1 MSTIKCAGTPV
12 VMNNTQDVTA
22 CHTAVEF
29 RVLGSAEELS
39 QVSALER
46 AVWRYDD
53 VDLIP
58 VTMLVATIK
67 CGALV
72 LGAFD
77 EDRMVGFAYSMPG
90 RRLGR
95 WIHWSHMLGVSP
107 AHRGVGLGYRL
118 KMEQRRLVSE
128 GGFAEIHW
136 TFDPLQVA
144 NAHLNLNKLGAVAA
158 EFVENAYGE
167 STSPLHR
174 GTPTDRLIVHWPAT
188 REPVVP
194 RPEDA
199 GDLHDVPVVN
209 PVYIEGGWPT
219 CHDVADRP
227 LGADRL
233 LVCVPDDFS
242 RMLLEAPERALRW
255 RLATRP
261 LFARILVAGYRGV
274 QLVRWPDVRAGAYL
288 FVRGT

>member
-1 MSTIKCAGTPV
+1 ME
-12 VMNNTQDVTA
+12 NTRDVTA
-22 CHTAVEF
+22 CHPAVEL
-29 RVLGSAEELS
+29 RVLATAEELS

-46 AVWRYDD
+46 AVWRYAD

-58 VTMLVATIK
+58 VTMLVATLK

-77 EDRMVGFAYSMPG
+77 EERIVGFAYSMPG

-107 AHRGVGLGYRL
+107 AYRGAGLGHRL
-118 KMEQRRLVSE
+118 KLEQRRLVAE

-136 TFDPLQVA
+136 TFDPLQMA

-174 GTPTDRLIVHWPAT
+174 GTPTDRLIVHWQASGERVAPCVADT
-188 REPVVP
+188 SEV
-194 RPEDA
+194 
-199 GDLHDVPVVN
+199 HDVPELN
-209 PVYIEGGWPT
+209 PVHIDGGWPM
-219 CHDVADRP
+219 CEERSDVP
-227 LGADRL
+227 LEADRL
-233 LVCVPDDFS
+233 AVSVPDDFS
-242 RMLLEAPERALRW
+242 RMLVEAPERALRW
-255 RLATRP
+255 RLTTRP
-261 LFARILVAGYRGV
+261 LFARILGAGYRGV
-274 QLVRWPDVRAGAYL
+274 RLVRQPDLRAGSYL
-288 FVRGT
+288 FVRSR

>member
-1 MSTIKCAGTPV
+1 ME
-12 VMNNTQDVTA
+12 NTREVAA
-22 CHTAVEF
+22 CHPAVEF
-29 RVLGSAEELS
+29 RVLATVEELS

-46 AVWRYDD
+46 GVWRYAD

-77 EDRMVGFAYSMPG
+77 EERIVGFAYSMPG

-107 AHRGVGLGYRL
+107 AYRSVGLGHRL
-118 KMEQRRLVSE
+118 KLEQRRLVAE
-128 GGFAEIHW
+128 AGFAEIHW

-174 GTPTDRLIVHWPAT
+174 GTPTDRLIVHWQAT
-188 REPVVP
+188 GERVAPYTADEREV
-194 RPEDA
+194 
-199 GDLHDVPVVN
+199 HDVPELN
-209 PVYIEGGWPT
+209 PVHIDGGWPM
-219 CHDVADRP
+219 CEELSDVP

-233 LVCVPDDFS
+233 AVSVPDDFS
-242 RMLLEAPERALRW
+242 RMLVEAPERALRW
-255 RLATRP
+255 RLTTRP
-261 LFARILVAGYRGV
+261 LFARILGAGYRGV
-274 QLVRWPDVRAGAYL
+274 RLVRQPDVRAARYL
-288 FVRGT
+288 FVSGHGRGRTM

>member
-1 MSTIKCAGTPV
+1 MS
-12 VMNNTQDVTA
+12 NTREVTA
-22 CHTAVEF
+22 CEPAVEF
-29 RVLGSAEELS
+29 RVLASAEELS
-39 QVSALER
+39 LVSALER

-58 VTMLVATIK
+58 VTMLVATVK

-77 EDRMVGFAYSMPG
+77 DERLVGFAYSMPG

-107 AHRGVGLGYRL
+107 AHRGAGLGHRL
-118 KMEQRRLVSE
+118 KLEQRRRVAE

-188 REPVVP
+188 GELVAPHR
-194 RPEDA
+194 A
-199 GDLHDVPVVN
+199 GTGDLHDVPVVN
-209 PVYIEGGWPT
+209 PVHIDEGWPM
-219 CHDVADRP
+219 CEEVSDLP
-227 LGADRL
+227 LGGDR
-233 LVCVPDDFS
+233 VFVSVPDDFS
-242 RMLLEAPERALRW
+242 RMLVEAPERALRW

-261 LFARILVAGYRGV
+261 LFARVLGAGYRAV
-274 QLVRWPDVRAGAYL
+274 RLVRQPGVHAGAYL
-288 FVRGT
+288 FERWR